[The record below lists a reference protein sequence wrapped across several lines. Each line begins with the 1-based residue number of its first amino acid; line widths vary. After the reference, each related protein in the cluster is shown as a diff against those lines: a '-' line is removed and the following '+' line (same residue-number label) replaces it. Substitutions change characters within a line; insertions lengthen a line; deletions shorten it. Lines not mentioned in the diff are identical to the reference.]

1 MDKLNIVKIGGSVAE
16 DDKALSLFLDDFSRL
31 EGAKILVHGG
41 ASKATALS
49 KQLGIEVKIKDG
61 RRITDADSLDVAVM
75 VYAGLI
81 NKNLVA
87 KLQARGC
94 NAVGLSGADLNVI
107 PAQKR
112 IHSDIDYG
120 FVGDIDTKDINSYM
134 LRRLMDESVVP
145 VFCAVTHDTQGQLL
159 NTNADTIAAS
169 LAIVLSTVYKVSLT
183 FCMDIPGVLED
194 VEDPGSLLE
203 SLDIRSYQKFKRSRA
218 ISSGMIPKLHN
229 GFEALEKGT
238 DKVVIKHSKNLLTE
252 TGTVLSL

>member
-16 DDKALSLFLDDFSRL
+16 DDKALSRFLDNFSRL
-31 EGAKILVHGG
+31 DGAKILVHGG
-41 ASKATALS
+41 ASKATELS
-49 KQLGIEVKIKDG
+49 KKLGIEVKIKEG

-75 VYAGLI
+75 IYAGLI

-107 PAQKR
+107 PAHKR

-120 FVGDIDTKDINSYM
+120 FVGDINTRNINSYM

-169 LAIVLSTVYKVSLT
+169 LAAVLSSAYEVNLT
-183 FCMDIPGVLED
+183 FCMDIPGVLENVD
-194 VEDPGSLLE
+194 NPDSILE
-203 SLDIRSYQKFKRSRA
+203 SLDMRNYQKLKRSRA
-218 ISSGMIPKLHN
+218 IGSGMIPKLHN
-229 GFEALEKGT
+229 GFDALENGVSS
-238 DKVVIKHSKNLLTE
+238 VVIKHSKDLLKE
-252 TGTVLSL
+252 KGTVLSL